1 MTEKEHLN
9 IGDLVKVKPL
19 TQSKKYNKSA
29 GVPKFDTTSPFDN
42 DFGIVV
48 QVVLHKNTK
57 HNYVVVLWQKL
68 AKEFSH
74 FPSALEK
81 ISSVV

>member
-1 MTEKEHLN
+1 MTQEDLN
-9 IGDLVKVKPL
+9 VGDLVRIKPL
-19 TQSKKYNKSA
+19 TRSKKFNKSTS
-29 GVPKFDTTSPFDN
+29 VPKFDTTSPFDN

-57 HNYVVVLWQKL
+57 HSYVVVLWQKL